1 MCFGADA
8 FDIDSFQCAIL
19 YQKKG
24 YLIIYMV
31 IWLFCVQGK

>member
-1 MCFGADA
+1 MCFGTDD
-8 FDIDSFQCAIL
+8 FDTDSFQCVNL

-24 YLIIYMV
+24 YLILYMV